1 MSLNGR
7 IYDSLTTSVTL
18 MALTTKIYPD
28 HRPQNNGTP
37 AVVYRR
43 IGGGRENTLDGG
55 YVNLENPRV
64 EFKVFAT
71 AIDAR
76 RTVAD
81 AVVAAVTS
89 STRFS
94 AISAMA
100 PYDDYNPVVNEYTRV
115 LDFSIWNHE

>member
-1 MSLNGR
+1 MSLYNR
-7 IYDSLTTSVTL
+7 IYESLTTSVAL
-18 MALTTKIYPD
+18 MALTTKAYPEV
-28 HRPQNNGTP
+28 RPQNDGTP
-37 AVVYRR
+37 SIVYRR

-64 EFKVFAT
+64 EVKVFAT

-76 RTVAD
+76 RVVAD
-81 AVVAAVTS
+81 AVVAAITA

-94 AISAMA
+94 AISAMS
-100 PYDDYNPVVNEYTRV
+100 PYDDYDPVGREYRRI